1 MSSKKIKDL
10 VVSVSTYVDNQ
21 GQTKHRYL
29 NVGSMM
35 QNEHGV
41 YLILDKTFN
50 PAGIIDNKEGCF
62 ISCFDVKD
70 RSKQPQYQQ
79 NSQQP
84 TQQAPKT
91 QSQVVDNMAAGFD
104 DINDSVPFIQHER
117 FLL

>member
-84 TQQAPKT
+84 TQPAQT

-104 DINDSVPFIQHER
+104 EFDDDLPF
-117 FLL
+117 